1 MSDKHK
7 IHYVT
12 ASHEIKPDE
21 LEFEKKN
28 IVCYSDKK
36 DEYNL
41 SLKHLF
47 FAKFKYDREDIK
59 LVDGKPPYGE
69 CFSTAFNEDGS
80 LLACG
85 YSNGHIN
92 IFNLK
97 EPHKDPI
104 EFNAATYPITS
115 LKWNN
120 KKKTTLLVGAADG
133 YVSHWHASSGKI
145 LHSIKEID
153 NSINSVCYSH
163 DYKNFITAGN
173 DISVRLYD
181 ENMKSLVST
190 MRPYKFNE
198 PGHTG
203 RIFCCKFFPNDMS
216 TIYSGGWDKTI
227 QFYDTRSGK
236 VANSIYGPEI
246 CGDSLDMN
254 GFTLASGAWS
264 TEEQIQLWDIRT
276 FKCIGNVKW
285 ENNSVYY
292 PTYIYSVKFNVR
304 KDRKYLSVGAVNKP
318 LFRLFDMETFNSS
331 LGLKPDNLPTPI
343 LGCGEVY
350 QSCFSTDFA
359 KIGSNKELYC
369 CGCVDGGT
377 RVYLFETKSG
387 Y

>member
-1 MSDKHK
+1 MTDKHNIITSK
-7 IHYVT
+7 
-12 ASHEIKPDE
+12 HEVKKEDQ
-21 LEFEKKN
+21 EFEEKN
-28 IVCYSDKK
+28 IVQFTDKK
-36 DEYNL
+36 DDYKL
-41 SLKHLF
+41 SLKNLLYPIF
-47 FAKFKYDREDIK
+47 YYNRDDVK

-69 CFSTAFNEDGS
+69 CFTTAFNEDGS

-85 YSNGHIN
+85 YSNGHVN

-97 EPHKDPI
+97 EPNKEPV
-104 EFNAATYPITS
+104 EFTASTYPVTS
-115 LKWNN
+115 IKWNN

-133 YVSHWHASSGKI
+133 YVTHWHSSSGKI

-153 NSINSVCYSH
+153 NSINSVCFSH
-163 DYKNFITAGN
+163 DYKHFITAGN
-173 DISVRLYD
+173 DITVRLYD
-181 ENMKSLVST
+181 ENMKSLVSI

-198 PGHTG
+198 PGHSG
-203 RIFCCKFFPNDMS
+203 RIFTCKFFPTDTS

-276 FKCIGNVKW
+276 LKCICNVNW
-285 ENNSVYY
+285 ETKKVYH

-304 KDRKYLSVGAVNKP
+304 KDRKFLSVGAVNKP
-318 LFRLFDMETFNSS
+318 LFRIFDMNTFNSS
-331 LGLKPDNLPTPI
+331 SGLKPDNMPTPI
-343 LGCGEVY
+343 FGCGEIY
-350 QSCFSTDFA
+350 QSCFTTDFA
-359 KIGSNKELYC
+359 KIGTTKELYC
-369 CGCVDGGT
+369 CGCIDGGARIYT
-377 RVYLFETKSG
+377 LETKSG